1 MWLLRHPWMTAI
13 GAVILLITCP
23 AAIMIT
29 LITSRVGG
37 KTDAWRSPALPAA
50 RGGDGEPIP
59 QLESHTCGL
68 LSLSAAYA
76 LYGLSPEEKNL
87 RYRLGVDVPASPIDS
102 TSTGTLHP
110 DLLRVLVQDGFD
122 CSMPA
127 VAAGGREALM
137 AHLQGGDAALLLI
150 RRRET
155 GGLHWVLCDAI
166 EGGNLRIVDSL
177 QPKPTVE
184 PLDAYLA
191 ECVLSIILIRPAESG
206 AEADIHQA
214 HREGAAEMI
223 RVKQRLDELK
233 APQR

>member
-1 MWLLRHPWMTAI
+1 M
-13 GAVILLITCP
+13 
-23 AAIMIT
+23 
-29 LITSRVGG
+29 GG
-37 KTDAWRSPALPAA
+37 KTEAWRSPALPAA
-50 RGGDGEPIP
+50 RSGDGEPIL

-110 DLLRVLVQDGFD
+110 DLLRVLVQDGFTYA
-122 CSMPA
+122 MPSVSA
-127 VAAGGREALM
+127 DGREAM
-137 AHLQGGDAALLLI
+137 AAHLQGGDVALLLI

-184 PLDAYLA
+184 PLDAYMN
-191 ECVLSIILIRPAESG
+191 ECLLSIVLIWPAEAG
-206 AEADIHQA
+206 AEADVRQA
-214 HREGAAEMI
+214 HRDGAAELV
-223 RVKQRLDELK
+223 RVKRRLDELEG
-233 APQR
+233 PRH